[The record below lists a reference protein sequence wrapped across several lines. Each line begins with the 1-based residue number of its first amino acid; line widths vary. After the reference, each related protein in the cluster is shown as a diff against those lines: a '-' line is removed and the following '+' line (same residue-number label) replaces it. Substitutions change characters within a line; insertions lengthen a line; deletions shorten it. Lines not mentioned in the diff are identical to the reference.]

1 MKIKPA
7 DLWPIFLLAL
17 LIVSIIGVFMTGD
30 ARWLVLAVVPCI
42 VFAKWMR
49 I

>member
-1 MKIKPA
+1 MKPI
-7 DLWPIFLLAL
+7 DLWPIFLIAL

-30 ARWLVLAVVPCI
+30 ARWLFLGVLPCI
-42 VFAKWMR
+42 VFARWMR